1 MDRRAHVL
9 IVDDEADFVSMM
21 RVLLERERYRVSG
34 CASAPAAV
42 RRVCDGLAPDIV
54 LLDFQMPVL
63 DGGDT
68 LQRMR
73 RCGLSAPAI
82 LVSGTHDIREQAL
95 ANGFDDWVAKP
106 FDFETLLG
114 AIGRCLARP

>member
-1 MDRRAHVL
+1 MDGLAHVL
-9 IVDDEADFVSMM
+9 IVDDEADFVAMM
-21 RVLLERERYRVSG
+21 RVLLEREHYRVSG

-68 LQRMR
+68 LRQMR
-73 RCGLSAPAI
+73 RCGLSSPAI
-82 LVSGTHDIREQAL
+82 LVSGTPDIREQAL
-95 ANGFDDWVAKP
+95 ANGFAAWVPKP
-106 FDFETLLG
+106 FDFATLLG
-114 AIGRCLARP
+114 AIGRCLTRP